1 MNESMMKKFTRNERD
16 EKRGALERGI
26 GLTFVGFSRLEG
38 SVGSAVRAGGECE
51 GGVHD
56 DDDEDGDPGKGRRE
70 RGKRDEYN
78 QTETDGRRLR
88 FLLYF

>member
-1 MNESMMKKFTRNERD
+1 
-16 EKRGALERGI
+16 
-26 GLTFVGFSRLEG
+26 
-38 SVGSAVRAGGECE
+38 
-51 GGVHD
+51 VHDDD